1 MQAVK
6 LIWKNRKYIGMVK
19 ISGIE
24 KKSLAEKVGIL
35 PGDILV
41 SVSDNEICDVLDY
54 RFYITEKK
62 LSLKVLRDGKE
73 LVFDIKK
80 PQYDDIGLEFDTYLM
95 DEKHTCT
102 NKCVFCFIDQN
113 PKGMRE
119 MCYFKDD
126 DSRMSFFYGNY
137 VTLTNMKE
145 AEVERL
151 IKMRI
156 SPINISVHTTN
167 PHLRCKMLNNR
178 FAGDVLRYMDK
189 FREGGIAMNC
199 QIVLCKGLNDGKE
212 LEKTLDDLASL
223 FPAVE
228 SIAVVPS
235 GLTKYREGLYPLED
249 FSKEDAREVIKLV
262 NAKRREFEEKTG
274 HTIVQCSDEWYL
286 KAGIELPDE
295 DYYDGYPQLDNGVG
309 LIKSMENEVLM
320 RIEELKEEG
329 FELDKPRCLSSVTG
343 EAAYPFISR
352 MAKRLMEEFEG
363 LTFNVYECKNDF
375 FGHSVNVAGLLV
387 GGDVY
392 NRLKDEKLGEE
403 LLIPNVMLRHEGDL
417 FLDNMHVDELAEKL
431 NIKVTPTPC
440 NGDDFVN
447 FALDI

>member
-1 MQAVK
+1 
-6 LIWKNRKYIGMVK
+6 MVK

-24 KKSLAEKVGIL
+24 KKSLAEKAGIL
-35 PGDILV
+35 AGDELI
-41 SVSDNEICDVLDY
+41 SINDNEICDVLDY

-62 LSLKVLRDGKE
+62 ICLRVERDGE
-73 LVFDIKK
+73 TLVFDIKK
-80 PQYDDIGLEFDTYLM
+80 PQYDDIGLEFSTYLM

-145 AEVERL
+145 SEVERL

-167 PHLRCKMLNNR
+167 PDLRCKMLSNR
-178 FAGDVLRYMDK
+178 FAGDVLRYMDM
-189 FREGGIAMNC
+189 FREGGISMNC
-199 QIVLCKGLNDGKE
+199 QIVLCKNLNDGKE
-212 LEKTLDDLASL
+212 LERTLDDLAGL
-223 FPAVE
+223 FPSVE

-249 FSKEDAREVIKLV
+249 FSRDDARAVIKLV

-274 HTIVQCSDEWYL
+274 HSIVQCSDEWYL
-286 KAGIELPDE
+286 KAGIELPEE
-295 DYYDGYPQLDNGVG
+295 DYYEGYPQLDNGVG
-309 LIKSMENEVLM
+309 LIKSMENDILF
-320 RIEELKEEG
+320 RIDELVEEG
-329 FELDKPRCLSSVTG
+329 FSLSEKRHISTVTG

-352 MAKRLMEEFEG
+352 MARLLEEKFEG
-363 LTFNVYECKNDF
+363 LTFDVYECKNDF

-387 GGDVY
+387 GNDVY
-392 NRLKDEKLGEE
+392 NRLKCEE
-403 LLIPNVMLRHEGDL
+403 LGDMLIIPSVMLRHEGDL
-417 FLDNMHVDELAEKL
+417 FLDNMHVDELSQRLGVEILA
-431 NIKVTPTPC
+431 VTVDGFC
-440 NGDDFVN
+440 FVDS
-447 FALDI
+447 ALGI